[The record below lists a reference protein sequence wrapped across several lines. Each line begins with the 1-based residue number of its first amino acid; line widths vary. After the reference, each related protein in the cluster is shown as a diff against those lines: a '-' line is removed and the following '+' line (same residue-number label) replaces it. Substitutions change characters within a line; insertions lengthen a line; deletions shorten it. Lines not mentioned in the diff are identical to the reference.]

1 MTDLLYDPDRMAQAM
16 TDAGLDALVA
26 TQPAGVRY
34 LTRFGKAG
42 RSIAVVTRDDP
53 AHAQLLVP
61 AVELDYLV
69 EDLVPGL
76 VHRAWGD
83 FVREHDDRAVL
94 DDHQHLVAAAHFDR
108 RRDLDR
114 PGMLANVIAGL
125 GLETARIGFDVAPVT
140 EPALVESL
148 DGADVVDASAVI
160 PRLRIRKTA
169 LEIERLQEAARIAEA
184 AISATVAIATAGV
197 TQAELATEYRVAV
210 AREGGLLRV
219 DSVSVGTATVFGNAN
234 VPTSVLEK
242 GQLLRFDVGA
252 IYRGYQSDLS
262 RCFNLGEPTEKVRRY
277 ANAVIAGQGA
287 ALDLLRPGVH
297 TSDLFATAVAET
309 RKAGIPHYA
318 RTHVGHGIGLAG
330 AGYDAPLLGPN
341 DSHTIEEGM
350 VLCVETPYY
359 EFGMG
364 GVQIEDMIVVTE
376 TGWRPLSRLPRQF
389 SVL

>member
-1 MTDLLYDPDRMAQAM
+1 MTRLLYDPDRL
-16 TDAGLDALVA
+16 TDAMADTRLDVLVV
-26 TQPAGVRY
+26 TTPVGVRY

-42 RSIAVVTRDDP
+42 RSLAVVRRDDP
-53 AHAQLLVP
+53 AHPLLLVP

-69 EDLVPGL
+69 EDMVPGL
-76 VHRAWGD
+76 DHRAWGD
-83 FVREHDDRAVL
+83 FVRERDEDASL
-94 DDHQHLVAAAHFDR
+94 DDHQHLVAAAHAAR
-108 RRDLDR
+108 RRDLNR
-114 PGMLANVIAGL
+114 PGMLANVVAEFGL
-125 GLETARIGFDVAPVT
+125 GHARIGLDVVPVT
-140 EPALVESL
+140 EPDLVGALEGSE
-148 DGADVVDASAVI
+148 VVDASAVV
-160 PRLRIRKTA
+160 PRLRMRKTT

-184 AISATVAIATAGV
+184 AISATVAVAAPGV

-234 VPTSVLEK
+234 VSTSVLEK

-252 IYRGYQSDLS
+252 IHAGYQSDLS

-287 ALDLLRPGVH
+287 ALDLLRPGARTV
-297 TSDLFATAVAET
+297 DLFAAAVAET
-309 RKAGIPHYA
+309 RRAGIPHYA

-330 AGYDAPLLGPN
+330 GGYDAPLLGPH
-341 DSHTIEEGM
+341 DTAVIEEGM

-359 EFGMG
+359 EFGLG
-364 GVQIEDMIVVTE
+364 GVQIEDMVAVTA
-376 TGWRPLSRLPRQF
+376 TGWRPLSRLPREF